1 MNLDDA
7 EFTKQIDEW
16 FDTNYEFLR
25 LESGHALA
33 AAVREDARR
42 QVHLYWRKLRDVALS
57 ITDTEV
63 KLNLP
68 FQQTPAGRTFGIEG
82 VVDIVRENDRTVMYD
97 IKTHDADYVHANKE
111 IYAEQLNVYAHIW
124 EHLRQQTLDETNI
137 IVTTFPL
144 ALRAAF
150 DSNDTIRLETE
161 IGKWEPLIP
170 IEFDHHQVQ
179 ETIRR
184 FGEIVDRIE
193 DRHFA
198 PPELEYLNT
207 TFPGTNARFGTRVCR
222 NCDARFSCSSY
233 RDYALGS
240 RGKIEERFRTYFNDF
255 GDDAERENWI
265 NAALN
270 ESPIANLLEQDVELA
285 DGE

>member
-1 MNLDDA
+1 MMLDDA
-7 EFTKQIDEW
+7 ELTKRIDEW
-16 FDTNYEFLR
+16 FDSNYEFLR

-42 QVHLYWRKLRDVALS
+42 QVHLYWQKLRDVALA

-68 FQQTPAGRTFGIEG
+68 FQTSPAGRTFGIEG
-82 VVDIVRENDRTVMYD
+82 VVDIVRENDRTIMYD
-97 IKTHDADYVHANKE
+97 IKTHDAEYVHANKP

-124 EHLRQQTLDETNI
+124 EHLRQQSLDETNI
-137 IVTTFPL
+137 IVTAFPL

-150 DSNDTIRLETE
+150 DGNDAKRLEQE
-161 IGKWEPLIP
+161 IEKWEPLIP
-170 IEFDHHQVQ
+170 IEFDHRQVQ

-193 DRHFA
+193 DRQFA
-198 PPELEYLNT
+198 PPELETLNT

-240 RGKIEERFRTYFNDF
+240 RGRIEERFRTYFNDF
-255 GDDAERENWI
+255 GDDGEREDWI
-265 NAALN
+265 NAALAD
-270 ESPIANLLEQDVELA
+270 SPLVNLLEQDADEL
-285 DGE
+285 D

>member
-7 EFTKQIDEW
+7 ALTKRIDEW

-42 QVHLYWRKLRDVALS
+42 QVHLYWRKLREVALS
-57 ITDTEV
+57 ITETEV

-68 FQQTPAGRTFGIEG
+68 FQTSPAGRTFGIEG
-82 VVDIVRENDRTVMYD
+82 VVDIVRDNDRTIMYD
-97 IKTHDADYVHANKE
+97 IKTHDAEYVHANTA

-144 ALRAAF
+144 SLRAAF
-150 DSNDTIRLETE
+150 DSNEATRLEAE
-161 IGKWEPLIP
+161 IEKWQPLIP
-170 IEFDHHQVQ
+170 IDFDHLKVQ
-179 ETIRR
+179 ETVQR
-184 FGEIVDRIE
+184 FGEVVDHIE

-198 PPELEYLNT
+198 PPDLAVLNT

-255 GDDAERENWI
+255 GDDAEREDWI
-265 NAALN
+265 NAALA
-270 ESPIANLLEQDVELA
+270 ESPIANLLDADLDELS
-285 DGE
+285 

>member
-1 MNLDDA
+1 MNLDDT
-7 EFTKQIDEW
+7 EFSKRIDDW

-68 FQQTPAGRTFGIEG
+68 FQVSPSGRTFGIEG

-97 IKTHDADYVHANKE
+97 IKTHDAEYVHANKQ

-124 EHLRQQTLDETNI
+124 EHLRQQSLDETNI

-144 ALRAAF
+144 SLRAAF
-150 DSNDTIRLETE
+150 ESNDAKRIDQE
-161 IGKWEPLIP
+161 IAKWEPLIP
-170 IEFDHHQVQ
+170 IGFDHMQVQ
-179 ETIRR
+179 ETIQR

-198 PPELEYLNT
+198 PPELDYLNT

-255 GDDAERENWI
+255 GDDAEREDWI
-265 NAALN
+265 NAALA
-270 ESPIANLLEQDVELA
+270 ESPIANLLDADLDDLA
-285 DGE
+285 